1 MNARR
6 ACLWI
11 VAAHSIVAMLHNQA
25 HQQIDVAIS
34 SAQNAFAL
42 SVIFVAPIV
51 AAVLLWR
58 GRERIGAALLTASLL
73 GSFIF
78 GVVNHFMLDSPDQ
91 LAHIVSSNWGNIFI
105 ISAYALAATELAGI
119 IAGSA
124 LLRSS
129 NGAGSRT

>member
-1 MNARR
+1 
-6 ACLWI
+6 
-11 VAAHSIVAMLHNQA
+11 MLHNQA
-25 HQQIDVAIS
+25 HQQVDVAIS

-91 LAHIVSSNWGNIFI
+91 LAHIVSSNWGNVFI

>member
-25 HQQIDVAIS
+25 HQQVDVAIS

-124 LLRSS
+124 LLRSGK
-129 NGAGSRT
+129 GAGSRT

>member
-91 LAHIVSSNWGNIFI
+91 LAHIVSSNWGNVFI

-124 LLRSS
+124 LLSSS
-129 NGAGSRT
+129 NRAGSRT